1 MEIVASDVDSRHLG
15 VGDDDALWIEV
26 VVDLAADGEACLCGG
41 CGNQIDDDAIAD
53 ERLGAPVLTD
63 EGEQAVLD
71 LVPLAGA
78 RRQVVDDDVDAEL
91 VGQLLQLALPQA
103 QARSIAAATI
113 GGEPHPRRPWVGGA
127 PRGLPPPAA
136 ALDAGS

>member
-1 MEIVASDVDSRHLG
+1 MEIVASDVDSRHFG

-26 VVDLAADGEACLCGG
+26 VVDLAADGEARLCGG

-71 LVPLAGA
+71 LVPLACA
-78 RRQVVDDDVDAEL
+78 RRQVVYDDVYDEH
-91 VGQLLQLALPQA
+91 VCMPTHY
-103 QARSIAAATI
+103 SI
-113 GGEPHPRRPWVGGA
+113 
-127 PRGLPPPAA
+127 L
-136 ALDAGS
+136 

>member
-1 MEIVASDVDSRHLG
+1 
-15 VGDDDALWIEV
+15 IEV

-63 EGEQAVLD
+63 EGEQAVLN

-78 RRQVVDDDVDAEL
+78 RRQVVDDDVDAKL

-103 QARSIAAATI
+103 QARSIAAATL
-113 GGEPHPRRPWVGGA
+113 GGDQEARPRVISGSA
-127 PRGLPPPAA
+127 DLSPA
-136 ALDAGS
+136 S